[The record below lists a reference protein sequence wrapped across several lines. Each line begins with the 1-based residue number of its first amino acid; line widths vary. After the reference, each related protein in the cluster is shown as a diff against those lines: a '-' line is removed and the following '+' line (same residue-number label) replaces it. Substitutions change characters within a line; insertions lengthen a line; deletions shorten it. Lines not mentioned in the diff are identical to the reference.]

1 MSRHGE
7 HGFTLIE
14 ALVAM
19 VVMSLA
25 IVTMAAA
32 TSHAMRAEAASLD
45 HLLAATLADARMN
58 EIASLPLAGLR
69 QFADPRS
76 GRFGDGNERFTWTA
90 SVVRTPDSTHLFRAL
105 VRVTWSGG
113 SVEVASVLH
122 REPRLGSGE
131 VPWTESP

>member
-7 HGFTLIE
+7 RGFTLIE

-32 TSHAMRAEAASLD
+32 TSQAMRVEAASLD
-45 HLLAATLADARMN
+45 HLRATSLADARMS

-76 GRFGDGNERFTWTA
+76 GSFGDGNERFTWTV
-90 SVVRTPDSTHLFRAL
+90 SVARTPDSTHLLRAL
-105 VRVTWSGG
+105 VRVTWPEG

-131 VPWTESP
+131 VPWTEGP